1 MNEDRVK
8 RAAAWLHETRTAR
21 RKLMPLPKELRP
33 GGLDE
38 AYAVQR
44 ELLRLYEAGGRG
56 TFGGAKIAIT
66 TKVMQELMKIDQP
79 CGGTIFGSMIHPS
92 PARLRR
98 ADFVNVAVECE
109 IAVRLGA
116 DLDTGGYTRASVGE
130 AVEACMAAIELIDDG
145 NAEYGAFDALDLVAD
160 NAWNAGCVIG
170 PPVTDWRRLDLA
182 AVAGTM
188 TVGSRFEGR
197 GKGADVM
204 GHPFEALAWLANTYA
219 GQGRPL
225 RRGMVVITGSVVSTQ
240 WPQPG
245 EEVVVRIEGLGE
257 ARARFD

>member
-1 MNEDRVK
+1 MADDRVN
-8 RAAAWLHETRTAR
+8 RAAAWLHETRSAR

-33 GGLDE
+33 ADLRE
-38 AYAVQR
+38 AYAVQN
-44 ELLRLYEAGGRG
+44 ELLSLYKNGGRG
-56 TFGGAKIAIT
+56 DFGGAKIAIT

-79 CGGTIFGSMIHPS
+79 CGGTIFASMIHRS
-92 PARLRR
+92 PARLKR
-98 ADFVNVAVECE
+98 ADFGNIAVECE

-116 DLDTGGYTRASVGE
+116 DLDKGGYTRASVGE

-160 NAWNAGCVIG
+160 NAWNAGLVIG
-170 PPVTDWRRLDLA
+170 EPVTNWRRIDVA
-182 AVAGTM
+182 AASGTM
-188 TVGSRFEGR
+188 TIGSRFEGR

-219 GQGRPL
+219 AQGRPL
-225 RRGMVVITGSVVSTQ
+225 RRGMVVTTGSVVSTQ